1 MILLLQCKT
10 LPPYGKEGE
19 EGSILPHAA
28 FDDAYEDVEDFDGL
42 G

>member
-19 EGSILPHAA
+19 EGILPHAA
-28 FDDAYEDVEDFDGL
+28 FDDACEDVEDFDGL